1 MFTSRPT
8 LNDFLSDSAEDLC
21 VLSG

>member
-1 MFTSRPT
+1 MFTSRPA
-8 LNDFLSDSAEDLC
+8 LNDFLSHSAEDLC